1 MPEDLNRVLVIVAHP
16 DDAEFGAGGTIARWA
31 REGRE
36 VFLAVTTNGDKGSS
50 DPKMTSE
57 RLMRLRQEE
66 QREAARVLGIREVV
80 FLGYPDG
87 FLEDTP
93 ALRQDIVRLIRLYRP
108 DIVVT
113 HNPYPGLRRFIQHR
127 DHRVTGTVA
136 LDAVYPL
143 ARNRLMF
150 PELLAEGL
158 EPHRVS
164 EVYLTGSDDPDT
176 WVDISETIHLKIAA
190 LRCHRTQIGDPED
203 LDRRVREA
211 ARQVGEPQGIPFAEA
226 FRRIQ
231 LRR

>member
-1 MPEDLNRVLVIVAHP
+1 
-16 DDAEFGAGGTIARWA
+16 
-31 REGRE
+31 
-36 VFLAVTTNGDKGSS
+36 
-50 DPKMTSE
+50 
-57 RLMRLRQEE
+57 MRLRQEE

>member
-93 ALRQDIVRLIRLYRP
+93 ALRRDIVRLIRLYRP

-113 HNPYPGLRRFIQHR
+113 HNPHPGLRRFIQHR

-190 LRCHRTQIGDPED
+190 LRYHRTQVGDPED

>member
-16 DDAEFGAGGTIARWA
+16 DDAEFGAGGTLARWA

-50 DPKMTSE
+50 DPEMTSE
-57 RLMRLRQEE
+57 RLMRLREEE

-93 ALRQDIVRLIRLYRP
+93 ALRRDVVRLIRFYRP

-150 PELLAEGL
+150 PELIAEGL

-226 FRRIQ
+226 FRRIH

>member
-16 DDAEFGAGGTIARWA
+16 DDAEFGAGGTLARWA

-50 DPKMTSE
+50 DPEMTSE
-57 RLMRLRQEE
+57 RLMRLREEE

-93 ALRQDIVRLIRLYRP
+93 ALRRDVVRLIRFYRP

-150 PELLAEGL
+150 PELIAEGL

>member
-16 DDAEFGAGGTIARWA
+16 DDAEFGAGGTLARWA

-50 DPKMTSE
+50 DPEMTSE
-57 RLMRLRQEE
+57 RLMRLREEE

-93 ALRQDIVRLIRLYRP
+93 VLRRDVVRLIRFYRP

-150 PELLAEGL
+150 PELIAEGL